1 MALVSL
7 TLSIIALR
15 DTTFLHTV
23 CCARLQ
29 QDCTRMQCM
38 IITAL
43 LLASAAA
50 FSPKDAAAPLFAA
63 QQAALAKIQA
73 ALPLDAKTYP
83 GDLGLDKFT
92 TSNGGAGEMQSW
104 EAPGPANIAWVSDLR
119 IEGPTTVASL
129 TVWCAP
135 LKDVPHLCVRTT
147 ATEEGVD
154 VLMDFRPRAAVG
166 YETMLEDGSYPEPDS
181 REAFMNKGNRAD
193 LDKRYYDGVRDL
205 CASVGGDAAPAGSLE
220 DLKKQAASPVAVDA
234 RLPADDASLAKAAAL
249 YEPAVDAFLGW
260 CADDQHEL
268 KPGMQVTSTYAR
280 DTKVRANNYGI
291 LADYYGELFGKD
303 EGANIAAG
311 DAGPLDEA
319 YVGGAS

>member
-1 MALVSL
+1 MQPL
-7 TLSIIALR
+7 LS
-15 DTTFLHTV
+15 
-23 CCARLQ
+23 
-29 QDCTRMQCM
+29 
-38 IITAL
+38 AL
-43 LLASAAA
+43 LLSAAAA

-83 GDLGLDKFT
+83 ADLGLDTFT
-92 TSNGGAGEMQSW
+92 TSNGGNGEMQSW

-147 ATEEGVD
+147 ATDAGVD

-166 YETMLEDGSYPEPDS
+166 YETMLEDGTYPEPDS

-205 CASVGGDAAPAGSLE
+205 CASVGGEAAPAGSLA
-220 DLKKQAASPVAVDA
+220 DLKKQAASPVSVDA
-234 RLPADDASLAKAAAL
+234 RLPADDASVAKAAAL